1 MFFDTIKD
9 ELLNESYSDNNVN
22 FDVED
27 GMNVVIE
34 SYINDYTIFE
44 AVLRRDFLEVNGLL
58 TEDGNKNFLK
68 TIWEKILDFIKK
80 AKVKVVEFFKNIR
93 NKLFYNQKKVEKIYK
108 KYEKYFNNN
117 KADELL
123 KDFTINNF
131 KPFYTENSELILKP
145 IFSRDPINSMIG
157 PNGDAKGYTDQDIKE
172 LQDYINNAKQIK
184 ETIHDK
190 IWIKDKKITQPFKE
204 DKLLKVFIIDII
216 KRESFDKI
224 EKYCNDKVNK
234 YIKKIKDE
242 EEDVKQKIKYHE
254 NRKTE
259 DPDSP
264 ATNKFADDQIKK
276 YQNTLKALP
285 LLETLL
291 FKEITIIISE
301 FKELFVASVKLYV
314 AGGKY
319 LQKKLGKNTKNESY
333 IDMDYINAVTE
344 AEIYELEL
352 L

>member
-1 MFFDTIKD
+1 M
-9 ELLNESYSDNNVN
+9 ELDSIYEEVLNYH
-22 FDVED
+22 
-27 GMNVVIE
+27 
-34 SYINDYTIFE
+34 INDYIIFE
-44 AVLRRDFLEVNGLL
+44 ASLRRDYYEVNGILN
-58 TEDGNKNFLK
+58 EDGNKNFLK
-68 TIWEKILDFIKK
+68 TIWEKILTFIKK

-93 NKLFYNQKKVEKIYK
+93 NKLFYNKKRTEEIWL
-108 KYEKYFNNN
+108 KYVKYYDNN

-131 KPFYTENSELILKP
+131 KPFNSINYIMDFDSL
-145 IFSRDPINSMIG
+145 FTSDPIHRMYG
-157 PNGDAKGYTDQDIKE
+157 HTGKYKYTDDDLKE
-172 LQDYINNAKQIK
+172 LQDQVDNTKKLK

-190 IWIKDKKITQPFKE
+190 IWIKDKKVTQPFKE
-204 DKLLKVFIIDII
+204 DPELKKSIYDIVFKSIEGLEDFCIKKEKEYKEDLKEREKEIKEDIKKYEDKNSKLNPDDRLY
-216 KRESFDKI
+216 SI
-224 EKYCNDKVNK
+224 ERSINDKV
-234 YIKKIKDE
+234 IKE
-242 EEDVKQKIKYHE
+242 
-254 NRKTE
+254 
-259 DPDSP
+259 
-264 ATNKFADDQIKK
+264 
-276 YQNTLKALP
+276 YQNKLKALP

>member
-1 MFFDTIKD
+1 M
-9 ELLNESYSDNNVN
+9 ELDSIYEEVLNYH
-22 FDVED
+22 
-27 GMNVVIE
+27 
-34 SYINDYTIFE
+34 INDYIIFE
-44 AVLRRDFLEVNGLL
+44 ASLRRDYYEVNGILN
-58 TEDGNKNFLK
+58 EDGNKNFLK

-93 NKLFYNQKKVEKIYK
+93 NKLFYNKERTKKIWG
-108 KYEKYFNNN
+108 KYIEYYDDD

-131 KPFYTENSELILKP
+131 KPFNSINYILDFDKL
-145 IFSRDPINSMIG
+145 FTSDPIHRMYGHN
-157 PNGDAKGYTDQDIKE
+157 DTYKYTDDDIKE
-172 LQDYINNAKQIK
+172 LENLVNNTK
-184 ETIHDK
+184 EIREKIHDK

-204 DKLLKVFIIDII
+204 DPKLKKSIHYIVFEGIEGVEDYCI
-216 KRESFDKI
+216 KREKEYKEDLKEREKEVKERLKKYEDKNSKLNPDDYLYSTYDKI
-224 EKYCNDKVNK
+224 
-234 YIKKIKDE
+234 IKE
-242 EEDVKQKIKYHE
+242 
-254 NRKTE
+254 
-259 DPDSP
+259 
-264 ATNKFADDQIKK
+264 
-276 YQNTLKALP
+276 YQNDLKALP

-301 FKELFVASVKLYV
+301 FKDLFVASIKLYI

-319 LQKKLGKNTKNESY
+319 LQKKLKSSKNESY